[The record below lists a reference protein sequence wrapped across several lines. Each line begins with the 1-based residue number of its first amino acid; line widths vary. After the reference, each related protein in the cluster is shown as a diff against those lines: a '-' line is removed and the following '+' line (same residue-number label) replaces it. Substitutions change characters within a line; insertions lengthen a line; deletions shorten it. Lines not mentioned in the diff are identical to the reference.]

1 MIPEIGDK
9 FIINWKKIIST
20 YPSVKVCKFPEL
32 EFTIDSFSKSKLS
45 VYFADNRT
53 NKKCSCDYCSKILY
67 GRNISEGIKSI
78 GTGDIII
85 TQKKLAIE
93 RSRKL
98 KSLGI

>member
-9 FIINWKKIIST
+9 FIINWKKIRST
-20 YPSVKVCKFPEL
+20 YPVKSCKFPDL
-32 EFTIDSFSKSKLS
+32 EFTIEHFSKSKLS
-45 VYFADNRT
+45 VYFKDNRT
-53 NKKCSCDYCSKILY
+53 NIKCSCQVCEKDKSSN
-67 GRNISEGIKSI
+67 RTSNSI
-78 GTGDIII
+78 GINDIII